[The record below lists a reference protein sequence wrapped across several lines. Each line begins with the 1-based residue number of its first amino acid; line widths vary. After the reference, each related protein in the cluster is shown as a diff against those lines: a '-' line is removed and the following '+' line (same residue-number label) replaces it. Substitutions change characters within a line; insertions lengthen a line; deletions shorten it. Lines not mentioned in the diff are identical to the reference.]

1 MSARPILRVSRLCT
15 RCSSRSHYS
24 TGTSSSSSSS
34 TTTTT
39 PPMLLKIRKDMKTA
53 LQAKDTPRL
62 TVLRALLA
70 QTLNASKTARPIASD
85 AQVLALLRKSA
96 AAARAASAEFRQ
108 NARPDLADKEDRQA
122 AIMEEY
128 TDAVPAVGE
137 DEVRAAVQ
145 AVLDALRAEAGG
157 KELKMGEVLKK
168 VFAPEVLGEK
178 PVEKGDVARIVKE
191 LMK

>member
-1 MSARPILRVSRLCT
+1 
-15 RCSSRSHYS
+15 
-24 TGTSSSSSSS
+24 
-34 TTTTT
+34 
-39 PPMLLKIRKDMKTA
+39 MLLKIRKDMKTA